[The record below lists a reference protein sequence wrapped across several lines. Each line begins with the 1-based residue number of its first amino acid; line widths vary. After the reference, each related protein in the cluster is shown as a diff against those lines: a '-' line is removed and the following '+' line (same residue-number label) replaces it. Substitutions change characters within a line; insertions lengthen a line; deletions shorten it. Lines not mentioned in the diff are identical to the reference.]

1 METLIMQPRKKCDAV
16 DISGVPSKVETLTMQ
31 QIRAKYPN
39 EWILVGNPDLGDPYM
54 GGAIA
59 KRLITGIV
67 LYHSKDKR
75 HMANNARFVT
85 SGYRVTIVF
94 TGELPKKRRIW
105 L

>member
-54 GGAIA
+54 CGPIA

-75 HMANNARFVT
+75 ALGINAKFVRE
-85 SGYRVTIVF
+85 GYRVTIVF
-94 TGELPKKRRIW
+94 TGEIPKNRRIW

>member
-1 METLIMQPRKKCDAV
+1 METLMMQEIEKDVFDP
-16 DISGVPSKVETLTMQ
+16 SGVPLKVETLTMQ

-85 SGYRVTIVF
+85 FGYKVTIVF
-94 TGELPKKRRIW
+94 TGELPKKRKIW

>member
-1 METLIMQPRKKCDAV
+1 METLMMQEIEKDVFDP
-16 DISGVPSKVETLTMQ
+16 SGVPLKVETLTMQ

-54 GGAIA
+54 CGPIA

-75 HMANNARFVT
+75 ALGINAKFVRE
-85 SGYRVTIVF
+85 GYRVTIVF
-94 TGELPKKRRIW
+94 TGEIPKNRRIW

>member
-1 METLIMQPRKKCDAV
+1 METLMMQEIEKDVFDP
-16 DISGVPSKVETLTMQ
+16 SGVPLKVETLTMQ
-31 QIRAKYPN
+31 QIRAKYPD

-54 GGAIA
+54 CGPIA

-75 HMANNARFVT
+75 ALGTNAKFVREA
-85 SGYRVTIVF
+85 YRVTIVF
-94 TGELPKKRRIW
+94 TGEIPKNRRIW